1 MVSQDRHLKGFN
13 FPTELPSSHLP
24 ASFEYTLQRFDQ
36 RHLSEDAPN
45 IDPSV
50 EPSHD
55 PPSVSPPSVKILAYA
70 DDALVFLKDAFKC
83 LAQLQQDPSFLP
95 LGGTSSTMASLP
107 RRTQYHLVA

>member
-36 RHLSEDAPN
+36 LHLSEDAPN

-50 EPSHD
+50 EPSHG

-70 DDALVFLKDAFKC
+70 DDALVFLKDTPK
-83 LAQLQQDPSFLP
+83 LSPSRGTLTHNGKPSSPNTISPCGMIAIAP
-95 LGGTSSTMASLP
+95 LI
-107 RRTQYHLVA
+107 